1 MSPRKGLSA
10 AALERV
16 RDALAPD
23 GRVLRVRP
31 LHGGISSSVHVVRL
45 QTARGER
52 QAVVVRRYGDYA
64 QRTDP
69 PVSIREFRLLEML
82 AQHAYPA
89 PRPLLVD
96 ADGGPFGAPTV
107 VMTRLPGRPLLA
119 PRNLQDYVRQMAR
132 TLADLHRLPIGGL
145 EFLPD
150 QRDLNKRTFATRPV
164 ADDPLQHA
172 VFDAAVAAWPAVMET
187 SATRVLLHGD
197 YWPGNLLWSRQRLV
211 GVIDWEQPRLG
222 APALDVATCRG
233 DLTILFGPG
242 AAADFVHEYESAS
255 GTRLRHARFW
265 DLLICTWAVRE
276 IADWASVYP
285 VLGRPELSPEMARQ
299 RIRTF
304 AEAALARGDDCS

>member
-1 MSPRKGLSA
+1 MNPRKGLSA

-23 GRVLRVRP
+23 GRVVRVRP

-150 QRDLNKRTFATRPV
+150 QRDLNRRTFANRPV

-172 VFDAAVAAWPAVMET
+172 VFDAAVAAWPVVLE
-187 SATRVLLHGD
+187 SSPTRVLLHGD

-255 GTRLRHARFW
+255 GTRVRHGRFW

-299 RIRTF
+299 RIRAF
-304 AEAALARGDDCS
+304 AEAALARGDGV